1 VSKRSHDEGPRGA
14 AAHHLVLLSLVILHG
29 MVLASTAAAQA
40 RLELRLSREPFYPGV
55 PVELHVS
62 TTELD
67 AEPEP
72 SCWAEEP
79 EAGQLTFRGIIPNI
93 SSSVRIVNGRISRS
107 ESATF
112 TCQYQFVAPEPG
124 SYRVGPFR
132 MTQAGQQ
139 LEIQSRII
147 EVRAIPLDPRLRVRV
162 LVPEEP
168 IYVGQHLPVRIEWWL
183 EQELKDRIHR
193 YSIRSRLFEAT
204 DAFRFIGD
212 PVASRGD
219 QILAIETAEGELSL
233 RATVTERR
241 EGGRTYLV
249 LGTERTLVP
258 LRTGEFDLAAATVH
272 VDEITRWQ
280 RDLFGRRTAAG
291 TRKIFSRD
299 VPRKLIVKAPPS
311 RGQPDSF
318 AGAVGRGFSLEVAA
332 DRSVVQLGDPITLTL
347 TVRGDGN
354 LASVGPPRLDAGGGL
369 SAEQFRLPEG
379 DVSGRTIDDAKVFQ
393 ITLRVLD
400 DSVREVPALAYSWFD
415 PELDEYQTAKS
426 RPIALSVR
434 PAQVIS
440 ADDVMAATPEPRIPT
455 MDEPEASPTQP
466 ESPPT
471 RRGSFSL
478 TGADL
483 SVVHDPEV
491 LLRRDGR
498 RSGFRVAAYGGS
510 VALVL
515 VALWARRR
523 AEVDPELKRRRQVYR
538 DQCKRIAAAG
548 ATPRRQAL
556 SEIAVAL
563 REITAAAPELRSRE
577 LDDFVRECDAA
588 TYAPGDD
595 ADANL
600 DPEVI
605 RRAEALLA
613 TMKEALQ

>member
-1 VSKRSHDEGPRGA
+1 VSKRSHDEGPRGT
-14 AAHHLVLLSLVILHG
+14 AAHHLVLLSLVVLHG

-132 MTQAGQQ
+132 MRQAGQQ

-183 EQELKDRIHR
+183 DQELKDRIHR

-212 PVASRGD
+212 PVAGRGD

-291 TRKIFSRD
+291 TRKIFSQD

-311 RGQPDSF
+311 RSQPDSF

-379 DVSGRTIDDAKVFQ
+379 DVSGRIIDDAKVFQ

-491 LLRRDGR
+491 LLRRGGR
-498 RSGFRVAAYGGS
+498 SNGFRVAAYGGS

-515 VALWARRR
+515 VALLARRR

-577 LDDFVRECDAA
+577 LDDFVRECDTA